1 MTVLDCAPQMLKA
14 ALIKAP
20 AGVELSSFAQYES
33 QFLQLADEHKT
44 INAFELQ
51 ELLER
56 CLPNDYIKSC
66 ATIETCRQIVLSME
80 VLITLFSLQLNRTQ
94 SISSFQRTKLRN

>member
-1 MTVLDCAPQMLKA
+1 MRVLDCTPQMLKA
-14 ALIKAP
+14 AVLKAP
-20 AGVELSSFAQYES
+20 PGVESTSFAQYES

-80 VLITLFSLQLNRTQ
+80 V
-94 SISSFQRTKLRN
+94 SFEIYVYLYI